1 MIISTAHAD
10 ARAEAARL
18 PALYASLALLTTGPE
33 TPVIEIYTAPDPETG
48 TLLVSI
54 PLAPG
59 VGSIDEATCRLHLT
73 VPIEAQVVAN
83 GEAACARIL
92 DASGAIWGDVTVSDL
107 AGGGDIKLVSTA
119 LVTGAFARL
128 TEAYFQG

>member
-1 MIISTAHAD
+1 MIISPAHAA

-18 PALYASLALLTTGPE
+18 PALSASLARLTTGLQ
-33 TPVIEIYTAPDPETG
+33 TPVIQLYTAPDPDTG

-54 PLAPG
+54 PLATG
-59 VGSIDEATCRLHLT
+59 VGSIDEATHRLHLT

-92 DASGAIWGDVTVSDL
+92 DASGATWADASVSDT
-107 AGGGDIKLVSTA
+107 AGDGEIKLLTTDLA
-119 LVTGAFARL
+119 TGAFARL